1 MAIQAQPVSNWS
13 VRLLNT
19 LAVRGYPTVDVRAQ
33 MGPRMV
39 SVDQV
44 VAAAQS
50 AFRGGSPQWSLVTG
64 HIQALKPMGVSTL
77 SLLGF
82 DQKIDMYLGRAGVT
96 SIADVKEY
104 MTGLELWL
112 RRLAELL
119 PKVTATAE
127 QRRAIDA
134 VSTKLGTVAGPP
146 AGATLKMILTTI
158 ADAQGKGSCVT
169 IHPIYKGDGLATQW
183 KGTDLT
189 SEPFS
194 GIGNRNWLWQLD
206 KMRVTPDDGSS
217 DNKFH
222 VPMLSTEDFVAA
234 MRSVTG

>member
-82 DQKIDMYLGRAGVT
+82 DQKIDMYLGRAGAT
-96 SIADVKEY
+96 SIADIKEY

-183 KGTDLT
+183 RGPT
-189 SEPFS
+189 
-194 GIGNRNWLWQLD
+194 
-206 KMRVTPDDGSS
+206 
-217 DNKFH
+217 
-222 VPMLSTEDFVAA
+222 
-234 MRSVTG
+234 